1 MRIKFLILPLFASI
15 FLVSC
20 KNDPKSEE
28 VIPANPS
35 VDTEVVTEPKDSLEL
50 INTTIKNIE
59 GEDLQLIVN
68 NKDNDATVIF
78 KGDSIK
84 LSEKPAA
91 SGIWYA
97 NDHYELRGKGEKVTL
112 TKDGTTIFTNE

>member
-1 MRIKFLILPLFASI
+1 MKKQILILPLLASF
-15 FLVSC
+15 FLISC
-20 KNDPKSEE
+20 KNEPKSEE
-28 VIPANPS
+28 VIPANAA
-35 VDTEVVTEPKDSLEL
+35 VDTEIVTEPKDSLEL

-59 GEDLQLIVN
+59 GQELQLIVN
-68 NKDNDATVIF
+68 NKDNNATVVF

-112 TKDGTTIFTNE
+112 TKDGTTVFTNE